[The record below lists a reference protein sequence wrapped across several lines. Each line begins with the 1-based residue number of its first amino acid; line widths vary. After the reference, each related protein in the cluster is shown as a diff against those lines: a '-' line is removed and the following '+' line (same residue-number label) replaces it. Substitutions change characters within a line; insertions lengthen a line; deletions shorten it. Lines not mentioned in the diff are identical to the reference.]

1 MNYRKLFFNLGV
13 GTLIALPIV
22 LASGEMARA
31 NRRTLIIHNHTEAN
45 ITDLYVSPEWSR
57 YWGRDLL
64 DGTLKPGQSTPPID
78 ITFAEGDCLYDILA
92 KDVNGNE
99 VPPGG
104 FGEFNLCNHDRFALT
119 DDTIRIV
126 LWP

>member
-1 MNYRKLFFNLGV
+1 MNYRKLLVNLTI
-13 GTLIALPIV
+13 GTLVALPIV
-22 LASGEMARA
+22 LGTPEVAKA

-57 YWGRDLL
+57 YWGSDLL
-64 DGTLKPGQSTPPID
+64 SYTLKPGDSIPID
-78 ITFAEGDCLYDILA
+78 ITFQEGNCLYDILA
-92 KDVNGNE
+92 KDINGNE

-104 FGEFNLCNHDRFALT
+104 FGELNICKNDRFALT
-119 DDTIRIV
+119 DTTMRVV